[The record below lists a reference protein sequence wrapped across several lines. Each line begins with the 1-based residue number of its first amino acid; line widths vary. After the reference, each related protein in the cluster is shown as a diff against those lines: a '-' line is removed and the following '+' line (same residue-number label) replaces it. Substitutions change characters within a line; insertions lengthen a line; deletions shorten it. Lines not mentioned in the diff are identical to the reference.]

1 MNFPFEGLTSGSK
14 FGTAVGIIM
23 FMLVIGGA
31 FGIVMR
37 TGTVDNGILALIRH
51 TRATKSCLF
60 RCYLSLFVRGRRI
73 WHGRRGGRLCN
84 YHSPADGQ
92 AGL

>member
-1 MNFPFEGLTSGSK
+1 
-14 FGTAVGIIM
+14 M

-37 TGTVDNGILALIRH
+37 TGTVDNGILALIHFYAGQR
-51 TRATKSCLF
+51 SPVYSVLLSSF
-60 RCYLSLFVRGRRI
+60 RWGRRI

-84 YHSPADGQ
+84 YHSPADGR